1 MSKNQDLFPNDYF
14 SSQTR
19 YVANSDAI
27 AFPFSGPFALTT
39 GTLSYGIYG
48 KLVTL
53 VITGAI
59 DTCETEAPFTASN
72 LLPPFLWP
80 TSAQDV
86 LCFGTDNVPIPI
98 QVNIDVS
105 GQIVISSLGAQYPN
119 FTGEDLC
126 GWTRIAVSYL
136 I

>member
-1 MSKNQDLFPNDYF
+1 MSKNQDLFPNDYY

-19 YVANSDAI
+19 YVAYSDAI

-80 TSAQDV
+80 TSTQDV
-86 LCFGTDNVPIPI
+86 LCFGTDNAGD
-98 QVNIDVS
+98 NKHCSD
-105 GQIVISSLGAQYPN
+105 
-119 FTGEDLC
+119 
-126 GWTRIAVSYL
+126 
-136 I
+136 